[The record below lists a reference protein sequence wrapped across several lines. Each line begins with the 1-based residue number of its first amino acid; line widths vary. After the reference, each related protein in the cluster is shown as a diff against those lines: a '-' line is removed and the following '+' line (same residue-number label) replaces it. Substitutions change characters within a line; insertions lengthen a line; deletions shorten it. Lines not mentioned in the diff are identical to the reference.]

1 MPATDAQSIQ
11 DSSGKP
17 GWAADDSGTS
27 SESVGILL
35 SGTPP
40 ASGISTVAPASGRQ
54 NGNYWDIE
62 SKRNPGVWLAVSGVS

>member
-1 MPATDAQSIQ
+1 MPADAQSIQ

-17 GWAADDSGTS
+17 GWAADDSGS
-27 SESVGILL
+27 SESVGIWL